1 LRIVHRNQIK
11 LGVLFACVQCKHR
24 LHMFGLAVP
33 LVVCVFGLLNTHAF
47 EGDMLGVE
55 LNQVN
60 CTNTTTGATMPGNIL
75 PGGVYDC
82 ETVPT
87 QSGEAV
93 TATLSGV
100 ASRGSVGCI
109 DVVEN
114 ETSPPPL
121 VLADG
126 ACFNLMGTIA
136 VGSGATVPFPPDY
149 DIDIFLFQIAVP
161 TGVRLSLIG
170 DKASQF
176 RVLALD
182 GGEGTLICF
191 LTPESCR
198 GDLIIGGLG
207 GVSISAIAPGP
218 YTLKV
223 RVVTMIGVS
232 PTVRRHEVSNHD
244 VITAMEEAM
253 RQLVER

>member
-1 LRIVHRNQIK
+1 MRNLLIFYGNQSK
-11 LGVLFACVQCKHR
+11 RR

-47 EGDMLGVE
+47 EGDIIGVE
-55 LNQVN
+55 LNQAN

-100 ASRGSVGCI
+100 ASRGSVDCM

-114 ETSPPPL
+114 EASPPTL
-121 VLADG
+121 VLTDG

-136 VGSGATVPFPPDY
+136 VGSGGTTPSPPDY
-149 DIDIFLFQIAVP
+149 DIDVFFFQIAAP
-161 TGVRLSLIG
+161 TGVRFSLIG
-170 DKASQF
+170 DEASQF
-176 RVLALD
+176 RFIALH
-182 GGEGTLICF
+182 GGEVALICF

-198 GDLIIGGLG
+198 GDLLLGGLG

-223 RVVTMIGVS
+223 RVVTMIGVN